1 MIVREVMTTRLVTV
15 TPEDTLSHAVS
26 LFRQYQFHHLP
37 VVRAGSK
44 QAEALGTQRRTRDSL
59 PILEGL
65 LTSSDIDLA
74 VAVGT
79 ERSGEALRRPWQE
92 RRVAEVMHRATM
104 RVTPTT
110 SVAAAAQILVE
121 RGLNCL
127 PVVEYER
134 PEQPL
139 SGQPDETL
147 PQPLLVGLLTRSDLL
162 IALARSLGAFEPG
175 MQLNIPLPM
184 GDLTPLAKTLAL
196 AAELHIQ

>member
-37 VVRAGSK
+37 VVRAGGK

-79 ERSGEALRRPWQE
+79 ESSGDALRRPWQGP
-92 RRVAEVMHRATM
+92 RVPEVMHRATI

-121 RGLNCL
+121 RGRNCL
-127 PVVEYER
+127 PVAEYDDAAYTED
-134 PEQPL
+134 PASPA
-139 SGQPDETL
+139 
-147 PQPLLVGLLTRSDLL
+147 TR
-162 IALARSLGAFEPG
+162 AFLAGIRS
-175 MQLNIPLPM
+175 
-184 GDLTPLAKTLAL
+184 
-196 AAELHIQ
+196 

>member
-79 ERSGEALRRPWQE
+79 ERSGEALRRPWQ
-92 RRVAEVMHRATM
+92 
-104 RVTPTT
+104 
-110 SVAAAAQILVE
+110 
-121 RGLNCL
+121 
-127 PVVEYER
+127 
-134 PEQPL
+134 
-139 SGQPDETL
+139 
-147 PQPLLVGLLTRSDLL
+147 
-162 IALARSLGAFEPG
+162 
-175 MQLNIPLPM
+175 
-184 GDLTPLAKTLAL
+184 
-196 AAELHIQ
+196 